1 MSDLTPNDVNVNDF
15 VYYTDPITKQEL
27 KFLVVEKVDEIFSN
41 GFTARLML
49 LDEPLRV
56 VKLINRQD
64 SSGFSSPH
72 QIRFV
77 ADDAYKYRDEFDEW
91 PSSDVILLSRCYTK
105 QYGEVIEAVNKS
117 LAAEPT
123 EDEEK
128 ASLLDASTNFK
139 VIAKTEAS
147 AVADDYDKPFMP
159 AERARELAERSLNVK
174 ERVAVRIEEAAKS
187 GEFDIRITDEEFKIC
202 ELDLVEQGYAVCNNF
217 VSWGD
222 QGDWGDYDA

>member
-15 VYYTDPITKQEL
+15 VYYKDPITKEEL
-27 KFLVVEKVDEIFSN
+27 KFLVVEKVDEVFSN
-41 GFTARLML
+41 GFTTRLML

-64 SSGFSSPH
+64 SSAFSAPH

-91 PSSDVILLSRCYTK
+91 PVSDVILLSRCYTK

-117 LAAEPT
+117 LASEAAAEK
-123 EDEEK
+123 D
-128 ASLLDASTNFK
+128 SLLDASTDFNA
-139 VIAKTEAS
+139 ISKTEAS
-147 AVADDYDKPFMP
+147 AVADDYDTPFMS
-159 AERARELAERSLNVK
+159 ADKARELAECSLSVK
-174 ERVAVRIEEAAKS
+174 EHVALKIEDAAKS

-202 ELDLVEQGYAVCNNF
+202 LEDLVERGYEVSKNR

>member
-15 VYYTDPITKQEL
+15 VYYKDPITKQEL
-27 KFLVVEKVDEIFSN
+27 KFLVVEKVDEVFSN
-41 GFTARLML
+41 GFTTRLML

-56 VKLINRQD
+56 VKMINRQD
-64 SSGFSSPH
+64 SSGFSTPH
-72 QIRFV
+72 QTRLV

-91 PSSDVILLSRCYTK
+91 PTSDVILLSRCYTK
-105 QYGEVIEAVNKS
+105 QYGEVIEQVNKKLS
-117 LAAEPT
+117 LP
-123 EDEEK
+123 
-128 ASLLDASTNFK
+128 DASTDFK

-147 AVADDYDKPFMP
+147 AVANKTFMSADK
-159 AERARELAERSLNVK
+159 ARELAERSLGIK
-174 ERVAVRIEEAAKS
+174 ERVALRIEDAAKS

-202 ELDLVEQGYAVCNNF
+202 ELDLVEQGYVVCNNF

>member
-15 VYYTDPITKQEL
+15 VYYKDPITKQEL
-27 KFLVVEKVDEIFSN
+27 KFLVVEKLDEVFSN

-91 PSSDVILLSRCYTK
+91 PVSDVILLSRCYTK
-105 QYGEVIEAVNKS
+105 QYGEVIEQVNKKLS
-117 LAAEPT
+117 LP
-123 EDEEK
+123 
-128 ASLLDASTNFK
+128 DASTDFK
-139 VIAKTEAS
+139 AISKTEAP
-147 AVADDYDKPFMP
+147 AVAVSSDDYDKPFMS
-159 AERARELAERSLNVK
+159 ADRARELAERSLNVK

-187 GEFDIRITDEEFKIC
+187 GEFDIRITDEEFKLC

>member
-27 KFLVVEKVDEIFSN
+27 KFLVVEKVDEVFSN
-41 GFTARLML
+41 GFTTRLML

-91 PSSDVILLSRCYTK
+91 PVSDVILLSRCFTK
-105 QYGEVIEAVNKS
+105 QYGEVIEQVNKS
-117 LAAEPT
+117 LASEA
-123 EDEEK
+123 
-128 ASLLDASTNFK
+128 AANFK

-147 AVADDYDKPFMP
+147 AVADDYDKPFMS
-159 AERARELAERSLNVK
+159 AERSRELAEHSLNIK

-222 QGDWGDYDA
+222 

>member
-15 VYYTDPITKQEL
+15 VYYKDPITKQEL
-27 KFLVVEKVDEIFSN
+27 KFLVVEKVDEVFSN

-56 VKLINRQD
+56 VKMINRQD

-91 PSSDVILLSRCYTK
+91 PISDVILLSRCYTK
-105 QYGEVIEAVNKS
+105 QYGEVIEAVKKKLS
-117 LAAEPT
+117 LP
-123 EDEEK
+123 
-128 ASLLDASTNFK
+128 DASTDFK
-139 VIAKTEAS
+139 AISKTEAP
-147 AVADDYDKPFMP
+147 AVADDYDKPFMS
-159 AERARELAERSLNVK
+159 AERVRELAERSLNVK
-174 ERVAVRIEEAAKS
+174 ERVALRIKEAAKS

-222 QGDWGDYDA
+222 QGDWGDCDA

>member
-1 MSDLTPNDVNVNDF
+1 MSDLTPNDVNVNEF
-15 VYYTDPITKQEL
+15 VYYKDPITKQEL

-41 GFTARLML
+41 GFTTRLML
-49 LDEPLRV
+49 LDEPLRA

-64 SSGFSSPH
+64 SSGFSAPH
-72 QIRFV
+72 QTRPV

-91 PSSDVILLSRCYTK
+91 PTSDVILLSRCYTK
-105 QYGEVIEAVNKS
+105 KYGEVIEQVNKS
-117 LAAEPT
+117 LASEA
-123 EDEEK
+123 
-128 ASLLDASTNFK
+128 AANFK
-139 VIAKTEAS
+139 VIAKTEAP
-147 AVADDYDKPFMP
+147 AVADDYDKPFMS

-174 ERVAVRIEEAAKS
+174 ERVAVRIEDAAKS

>member
-15 VYYTDPITKQEL
+15 VYYKDPITKQEL
-27 KFLVVEKVDEIFSN
+27 KFLVVEKVDEVFSN

-91 PSSDVILLSRCYTK
+91 PTSDVILLSRCYTK

-117 LAAEPT
+117 LASEAAAEK
-123 EDEEK
+123 D
-128 ASLLDASTNFK
+128 SLLDASTSFK
-139 VIAKTEAS
+139 VISRSEAS
-147 AVADDYDKPFMP
+147 ACADDYDKPFMS
-159 AERARELAERSLNVK
+159 AEKARVLAENSLNIK
-174 ERVAVRIEEAAKS
+174 ERVAVRIEDAAKS

-202 ELDLVEQGYAVCNNF
+202 ELDLVEQGYTVCNNF
-217 VSWGD
+217 VSWNE
-222 QGDWGDYDA
+222 

>member
-15 VYYTDPITKQEL
+15 VYYKDPITKQEL
-27 KFLVVEKVDEIFSN
+27 KFLVVEKVDEVFSN
-41 GFTARLML
+41 GFTTRLML

-64 SSGFSSPH
+64 SSGFSAPH
-72 QIRFV
+72 QIRPV
-77 ADDAYKYRDEFDEW
+77 ADDAYKYRDEFVEW
-91 PSSDVILLSRCYTK
+91 PTSDVILLSRCYTK
-105 QYGEVIEAVNKS
+105 QYGEVIEQVNKS
-117 LAAEPT
+117 IASEAA
-123 EDEEK
+123 
-128 ASLLDASTNFK
+128 ANFK
-139 VIAKTEAS
+139 VIAKTEAP
-147 AVADDYDKPFMP
+147 AAADDYDKPFMS

-217 VSWGD
+217 VSWGY